1 MRRTKIIT
9 TLKVRMYRQ
18 TLLYI
23 YILTFRVVIILV
35 LHKGDPW
42 IFTIE
47 NQNTFWLLG
56 LWLFWFSMME
66 IHESPQRRTKIITT
80 LKVRMYRQTL
90 LYIYILTFRVVII
103 LVLHKGDPWI
113 FTIENQNT
121 FWLLGLW
128 LFWFSMMEIHESP
141 QRRTKIITTL
151 KVRMYRQT
159 FSLYIHSDF

>member
-1 MRRTKIIT
+1 MEIHESPLRRTKIIT

-42 IFTIE
+42 ISTME

-80 LKVRMYRQTL
+80 LKVRMYRKTL

-103 LVLHKGDPWI
+103 LVLHQGDPWI
-113 FTIENQNT
+113 STMENQNNHNPK
-121 FWLLGLW
+121 
-128 LFWFSMMEIHESP
+128 SEN
-141 QRRTKIITTL
+141 
-151 KVRMYRQT
+151 V
-159 FSLYIHSDF
+159 

>member
-1 MRRTKIIT
+1 MLNHKIWFSKVEIQIFTVNWTTNIVLLHGDPWIPWLEIQTKTILTVRMYVWISIQGIHESPQWRTKIIT

-42 IFTIE
+42 IST
-47 NQNTFWLLG
+47 
-56 LWLFWFSMME
+56 M
-66 IHESPQRRTKIITT
+66 
-80 LKVRMYRQTL
+80 
-90 LYIYILTFRVVII
+90 
-103 LVLHKGDPWI
+103 
-113 FTIENQNT
+113 ENQNT